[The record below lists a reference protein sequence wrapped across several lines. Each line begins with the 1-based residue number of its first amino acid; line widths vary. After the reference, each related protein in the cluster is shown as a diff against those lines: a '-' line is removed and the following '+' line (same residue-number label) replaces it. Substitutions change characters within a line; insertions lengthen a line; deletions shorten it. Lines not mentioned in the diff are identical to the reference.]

1 MKASLRVLITQG
13 IDTLRQHG
21 KLPAD
26 TLAPPFVVE
35 RPKTRE
41 HGDFA
46 TNVSLILAKAMGAN
60 PRLTAQALVD
70 AFPPTPLI
78 ARVEVAGPGFVNFHL
93 TPQAYHQE
101 ILTVLKQGDDYGRNL
116 SGNSQTVGVEYVSAN
131 PTGPLHVGHGRAAAI
146 GDCLARLLEA
156 NGWSVKREFY
166 YNDAGAQIDTLVAS
180 VIARIKGLQPGNADW
195 PEAAYNGDY
204 IIDVAKAYMAG
215 NSVDLEGQIIAGQK
229 NPEDIAA
236 IRRFAVAYLRNEQNK
251 DLAAFNVDFD
261 IFFLESSLYADGN
274 VQNTIAKLV
283 ESGYTYEDNGALW
296 LRSTAFGDD
305 KDRVMRKSDGTY
317 TYFVPDIAYHWTKWQ
332 RGYQRAITE
341 LGADHHGSLARMH
354 AGLQALNVGIPKNWP
369 EYVLH
374 QMVTVIRDGQEVKL
388 GKRAGGYLTLRDVI
402 DETSAD
408 AARWFLISRKADSQ
422 LTFDIN
428 LARQQT
434 NDNPVYY
441 VQYAYARI
449 CSLLRQAQEKK
460 LSYHQA
466 TNARDIKTI
475 VDENSLALMRE
486 ISRFPEI
493 VQSAGE
499 LLEPHLMTL
508 YLRELAHVFHTWYHA
523 SLVLVSDETERNG
536 RLTLATATR
545 HVLKNGLGL
554 LGVNAPEKM

>member
-1 MKASLRVLITQG
+1 MKALLRVLITQG

-26 TLAPPFVVE
+26 ILPPPFVVE

-46 TNVSLILAKAMGAN
+46 TNVSLILAKAMRAN
-60 PRLTAQALVD
+60 PRQTAQALVD
-70 AFPPTPLI
+70 SFPPSPLI
-78 ARVEVAGPGFVNFHL
+78 ARVEIAGPGFVNFYL
-93 TPQAYHQE
+93 TPLAYHQE

-116 SGNSQTVGVEYVSAN
+116 SGNSQSVGVEYVSAN

-180 VIARIKGLQPGNADW
+180 VLARIKGLQPGDPDW
-195 PEAAYNGDY
+195 PEAAYNGEY
-204 IIDVAKAYMAG
+204 IIDVANAYMAG
-215 NSVDLEGQIIAGQK
+215 HSVGLEGKTIAGQK
-229 NPEDIAA
+229 DPEDIGA

-261 IFFLESSLYADGN
+261 IFFLESSLYTDGN
-274 VQNTIAKLV
+274 VQNTIAKLN
-283 ESGYTYEDNGALW
+283 ESGYTYEDDGALW
-296 LRSTAFGDD
+296 LRTTAFGDD
-305 KDRVMRKSDGTY
+305 KDRVMRKSDGSY

-332 RGYQRAITE
+332 RGYKRAITE

-434 NDNPVYY
+434 NENPVYY

-460 LSYHQA
+460 LSYNPA
-466 TNARDIKTI
+466 NNARDIKTI
-475 VDENSLALMRE
+475 ADENSIALMRE

-493 VQSAGE
+493 VQNAGE

-508 YLRELAHVFHTWYHA
+508 YLRELAHVFHTWYHT
-523 SLVLVSDETERNG
+523 SLVLVDNETERNA
-536 RLTLATATR
+536 RLTLAIATR
-545 HVLKNGLGL
+545 HVLKNGLGI
-554 LGVNAPEKM
+554 LGVNTPEKM